1 MQNDRNYLTYEN
13 FESNPLSTLKT
24 TKFDCLDLSVT
35 VYPLVYHCLS
45 IRKPRPMSYD
55 CILHINANVKED
67 KSSNQNSA
75 IISGPH
81 SSGVRN

>member
-1 MQNDRNYLTYEN
+1 MGYFYCKMIGIILH
-13 FESNPLSTLKT
+13 
-24 TKFDCLDLSVT
+24 T

-81 SSGVRN
+81 SSVRN